1 MGEQGVGGTA
11 GLRTQ
16 AHHSDGSGACE
27 LGRQSCAV
35 TPGCGVNSQSKETQ
49 IAMEEPEEIT
59 TSSMLPERLFNRL
72 FL

>member
-1 MGEQGVGGTA
+1 
-11 GLRTQ
+11 
-16 AHHSDGSGACE
+16 
-27 LGRQSCAV
+27 
-35 TPGCGVNSQSKETQ
+35 VNSQSKETQ